1 MLDLTLKAS
10 EDHPLE
16 KLVKR
21 AEESDRPV
29 AFWTFW
35 IFPWLLQCDYF
46 SFPPYVWNLLLFKA
60 VIEHVQEPKPCGW
73 SEAFDHFMM
82 DVIQARGFAVFE
94 ERYGI
99 SKVLDGERCQ
109 DGFTAVGF

>member
-1 MLDLTLKAS
+1 MLDLALKAG

-16 KLVKR
+16 KLVQR

-29 AFWTFW
+29 ALWAFW
-35 IFPWLLQCDYF
+35 IFSWLQQCDYF
-46 SFPPYVWNLLLFKA
+46 CFPPCVWNLLLFKA

-82 DVIQARGFAVFE
+82 DVIQPRGFAVFE

-99 SKVLDGERCQ
+99 SRVSDGERCQ
-109 DGFTAVGF
+109 NSFMAVGF